1 MTSVEIIN
9 YLSALSAIIAAYFWF
24 LSAIIKPKKKV
35 KEPDE
40 TGWIE
45 ASISINGSDLSDLIK
60 AQSKRSATATIFAGI
75 AAILQ
80 AIAITL

>member
-1 MTSVEIIN
+1 MTYVEIIN
-9 YLSALSAIIAAYFWF
+9 YLSAVSAIIAAFFWF
-24 LSAIIKPKKKV
+24 TSAVIKPKKKA

-40 TGWIE
+40 TGWTE

-60 AQSKRSATATIFAGI
+60 EQSKRSATAAIFAGI

-80 AIAITL
+80 AIAVNL